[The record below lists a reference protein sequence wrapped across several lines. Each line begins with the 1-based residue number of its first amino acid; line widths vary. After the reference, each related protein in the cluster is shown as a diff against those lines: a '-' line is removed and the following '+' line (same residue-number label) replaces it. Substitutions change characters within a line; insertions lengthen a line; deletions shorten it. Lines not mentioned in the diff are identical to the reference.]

1 MKTKFTIMLTA
12 FLMLFC
18 VSANAQALKGDVNG
32 DGVVDDADIEEVVKI
47 ITGTSQLENPSI
59 VGDVTGDGF
68 VNVAD
73 IVSIVNIKNTPV
85 ANPAITFSVKI
96 VNKTDVPLTL
106 DGNLM
111 FVLGNPDHNGNYLGW
126 DGAFN
131 HSDPIRFSDTAVTL
145 AAGETKTFEGL
156 KGDFMGEKSPVDPT
170 QLEAAKCPRNV
181 VLYVNGNIGDVLCD
195 NMDTSI
201 IFEEGGIYEINITS
215 APAIEPAPVDPN
227 ISINLNIVNQSGE
240 TVSLDGDVVFV
251 LGNPDVYG
259 NYHGWEGT
267 YNRTEHM
274 NFNTGAL
281 TLGSGESRVVTISGE
296 LGGRSP
302 LNPSLLSTAG
312 RPRNILLYVGGNSEI
327 VLADN
332 MDSGIV
338 FQNGETYN
346 VVISSASSSNPDP
359 TPVNPTPIPGESNIS
374 INLNIVNQ
382 SGETV
387 SLDGDVVFVLGNPD
401 VYGNYH
407 GWEGTYNRTDH
418 MNFNTGAL
426 TLGSGESRVVTISG
440 ELGGRSPLNPSLLS
454 TAGRPR
460 NILLYVGGNSEI
472 VLADN
477 MDSGIVFQNGETYNV
492 VITSVGSSQ
501 PAPTPAPS
509 VSNIAINLNL
519 INESGRAIGLD
530 GDVVLVLGNPDVNG
544 NYHGWDGPYNRTEH
558 MGFNTGGFTLGA
570 GESRVVT
577 IIGELDGRSPLDPSW
592 LSFAQRRSNV
602 LLYVGGNSEI
612 VIADNMDPNI
622 VFRNGQT
629 YNVVFR

>member
-1 MKTKFTIMLTA
+1 
-12 FLMLFC
+12 
-18 VSANAQALKGDVNG
+18 
-32 DGVVDDADIEEVVKI
+32 
-47 ITGTSQLENPSI
+47 
-59 VGDVTGDGF
+59 
-68 VNVAD
+68 
-73 IVSIVNIKNTPV
+73 
-85 ANPAITFSVKI
+85 
-96 VNKTDVPLTL
+96 
-106 DGNLM
+106 
-111 FVLGNPDHNGNYLGW
+111 
-126 DGAFN
+126 
-131 HSDPIRFSDTAVTL
+131 
-145 AAGETKTFEGL
+145 
-156 KGDFMGEKSPVDPT
+156 
-170 QLEAAKCPRNV
+170 
-181 VLYVNGNIGDVLCD
+181 
-195 NMDTSI
+195 
-201 IFEEGGIYEINITS
+201 
-215 APAIEPAPVDPN
+215 
-227 ISINLNIVNQSGE
+227 LNIINQSGA

-259 NYHGWEGT
+259 NYYGWEGV
-267 YNRTEHM
+267 YNRTDHLS
-274 NFNTGAL
+274 FNTGAL
-281 TLGSGESRVVTISGE
+281 TLGSGESRVVTVSGE

-302 LNPSLLSTAG
+302 LNPALLATAG
-312 RPRNILLYVGGNSEI
+312 RPRNV
-327 VLADN
+327 
-332 MDSGIV
+332 
-338 FQNGETYN
+338 
-346 VVISSASSSNPDP
+346 
-359 TPVNPTPIPGESNIS
+359 
-374 INLNIVNQ
+374 
-382 SGETV
+382 
-387 SLDGDVVFVLGNPD
+387 
-401 VYGNYH
+401 
-407 GWEGTYNRTDH
+407 
-418 MNFNTGAL
+418 
-426 TLGSGESRVVTISG
+426 
-440 ELGGRSPLNPSLLS
+440 
-454 TAGRPR
+454 
-460 NILLYVGGNSEI
+460 LLYVGGNSEI